1 MTALDSNVLIAL
13 WDRDPSIS
21 QSASLA
27 CQKIQRSGPIGI
39 CGPAF
44 AELMGQ
50 PGRTSTQIQRLLE
63 SAEIEIDWEFTEPD
77 WLAAGHA
84 YQGYVARRKSS
95 GGGLP
100 RRMLTDFLVGAHA
113 SVRGHSLL
121 TLDRSTF
128 RAAFPKLRVESF

>member
-1 MTALDSNVLIAL
+1 MTALDANVLIAL
-13 WDRDPSIS
+13 WDTDPVIS

-27 CQKIQRSGPIGI
+27 CQKIHENGPIGI

-44 AELMGQ
+44 SELMGQ
-50 PGRTSTQIQRLLE
+50 PGRSSTQIQRLLE
-63 SAEIEIDWEFTEPD
+63 SAEIKIDWEFTEPD

-95 GGGLP
+95 GGGLS

-121 TLDRSTF
+121 TLDRSIF
-128 RAAFPKLRVESF
+128 RAAFPNLHLESF

>member
-13 WDRDPSIS
+13 WDTDPVIS

-27 CQKIQRSGPIGI
+27 CQRIQRSGPIGI
-39 CGPAF
+39 CGPTF
-44 AELMGQ
+44 AELMGL
-50 PGRTSTQIQRLLE
+50 PGRTGVQIQRLLE
-63 SAEIEIDWEFTEPD
+63 SAEIEIDWDFTEPD

-95 GGGLP
+95 GGGLS

-121 TLDRSTF
+121 TLDRSIF
-128 RAAFPKLRVESF
+128 RAAFPKLRLESF